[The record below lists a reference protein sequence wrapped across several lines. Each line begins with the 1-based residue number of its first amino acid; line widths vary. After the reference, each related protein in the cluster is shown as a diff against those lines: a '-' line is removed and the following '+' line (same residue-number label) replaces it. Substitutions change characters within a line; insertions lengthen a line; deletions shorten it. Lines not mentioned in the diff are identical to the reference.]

1 MQLRA
6 NHPARAR
13 RYRNTARTS
22 LTRERERER
31 YREIERRKRRKRRE
45 REEEEEEEKREEVSE
60 GTRLRREKR
69 EVII

>member
-22 LTRERERER
+22 LTREREREIQR
-31 YREIERRKRRKRRE
+31 DREKEEKEEERE
-45 REEEEEEEKREEVSE
+45 RGGRRGGRKGRKY
-60 GTRLRREKR
+60 LRAPGYGERSVK
-69 EVII
+69 

>member
-22 LTRERERER
+22 LTREREREIQR
-31 YREIERRKRRKRRE
+31 DREKEEKEEERERERRKKRRRKGRKYLRAPGYGE
-45 REEEEEEEKREEVSE
+45 RSVK
-60 GTRLRREKR
+60 
-69 EVII
+69 

>member
-22 LTRERERER
+22 LTREREIQRDREKEEKEEER
-31 YREIERRKRRKRRE
+31 ERRKKRRRKGRKYLRAPGYGE
-45 REEEEEEEKREEVSE
+45 RSVK
-60 GTRLRREKR
+60 
-69 EVII
+69 